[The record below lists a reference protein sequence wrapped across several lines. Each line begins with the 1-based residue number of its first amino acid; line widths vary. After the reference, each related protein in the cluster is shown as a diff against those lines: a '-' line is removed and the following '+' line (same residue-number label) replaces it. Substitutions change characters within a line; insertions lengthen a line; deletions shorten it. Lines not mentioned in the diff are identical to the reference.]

1 MKKWIQCKKTCENWV
16 KKWGRNMHAVI
27 ERDKSISENSQK
39 EEVVKNE
46 KEEKKEVVNSQE
58 EVVNKLEELDNNQ
71 YEMVAAETEGSGFSE
86 LVDKSAREITF
97 SEEYYTTNA
106 NDYDSYG
113 AVMTG
118 LKNND
123 LAVVKHVLRTNS
135 WLPNHLCRETLW
147 MQICKYLHK
156 AKGDVYT
163 ELEGDLLGDRKI
175 KDIQLPSFVDFDNL
189 VSYHLSEDGVQ
200 QLHKILAILHHT
212 NPDITYSPLLYPL
225 LGLFLHYMTPSDAYN
240 CIYGLL
246 TSKETFI
253 IQTKVAYEAS
263 KRVMRDLTKKFAKS
277 AYVHLVRNCNTKDID
292 TVFDSW
298 LWWLFSGLPFHYM
311 IRVVDCFLL
320 EGVKVFYRTALSILI
335 LFTKYSGK
343 RTSVAPRDFNALSS
357 VPQNLL
363 QFCQEMPFKVEK
375 LLKVGFGIRGLTRK
389 EIKKLQLKH
398 EMYLNSR
405 NFLNHE
411 MHRVASHHSI
421 TRSTSGPLALHSI
434 TTNNSSV
441 ITSDMLYTIWTWLPP
456 RFAVCQPELLYT
468 SEEHGTSLMTL
479 YSRVESYQPT
489 LIFIKTTTDEVFGA
503 FCSNYWRDRRQS
515 SRRLC
520 YFGTGETFIFTL
532 SPKKRKYEWVG
543 LREEEIPNTAH
554 MFLAGDNSVLTIGGG
569 HGEAI
574 QLDANLEHCRSQHC
588 DTFDN
593 EPLCSNQDFTC
604 KVVEVYGFH

>member
-1 MKKWIQCKKTCENWV
+1 
-16 KKWGRNMHAVI
+16 MHAVI

>member
-1 MKKWIQCKKTCENWV
+1 
-16 KKWGRNMHAVI
+16 MHAVI

-441 ITSDMLYTIWTWLPP
+441 ITSDMPCSKMRSQSVGILALPQIDSRAMMMEDHFLKGLHKKHKSQGLTSKIKLQVNNYPLCPNPKGCNVPDCAELYTIWTWLPP
-456 RFAVCQPELLYT
+456 RFAVCQPELVVY
-468 SEEHGTSLMTL
+468 
-479 YSRVESYQPT
+479 
-489 LIFIKTTTDEVFGA
+489 I
-503 FCSNYWRDRRQS
+503 RR
-515 SRRLC
+515 
-520 YFGTGETFIFTL
+520 T
-532 SPKKRKYEWVG
+532 W
-543 LREEEIPNTAH
+543 H
-554 MFLAGDNSVLTIGGG
+554 
-569 HGEAI
+569 
-574 QLDANLEHCRSQHC
+574 
-588 DTFDN
+588 
-593 EPLCSNQDFTC
+593 
-604 KVVEVYGFH
+604 

>member
-1 MKKWIQCKKTCENWV
+1 
-16 KKWGRNMHAVI
+16 MHAVI
-27 ERDKSISENSQK
+27 ERDKSISETSQK
-39 EEVVKNE
+39 EEVDKNE

>member
-1 MKKWIQCKKTCENWV
+1 
-16 KKWGRNMHAVI
+16 MHAVI
-27 ERDKSISENSQK
+27 ERDKLISESSQK
-39 EEVVKNE
+39 EEDKNE
-46 KEEKKEVVNSQE
+46 KEEKKEVIDTQEEIVKSQE
-58 EVVNKLEELDNNQ
+58 ELGNSLDEVINNQ
-71 YEMVAAETEGSGFSE
+71 YEIVAAETVVSGFSE

-97 SEEYYTTNA
+97 SEEYYTSNA

-135 WLPNHLCRETLW
+135 WLPNHPCRETLW

-175 KDIQLPSFVDFDNL
+175 KDVQLPSFVDFDNL
-189 VSYHLSEDGVQ
+189 MTYHLSVDGVQ

-225 LGLFLHYMTPSDAYN
+225 LGIFLHYMTPSDAYN

-343 RTSVAPRDFNALSS
+343 RTSGAPRDFNALSS

-421 TRSTSGPLALHSI
+421 TRSTSGPLALHNISTI
-434 TTNNSSV
+434 NSSV
-441 ITSDMLYTIWTWLPP
+441 ITSDMLYTIWTWLPA

-515 SRRLC
+515 SRKLC

-532 SPKKRKYEWVG
+532 SPKKKKYECVG
-543 LREEEIPNTAH
+543 LHEEEIPNTAH

>member
-1 MKKWIQCKKTCENWV
+1 
-16 KKWGRNMHAVI
+16 MHAVI

-39 EEVVKNE
+39 EEVDKNE

-58 EVVNKLEELDNNQ
+58 EVVNKLEELDDNQ
-71 YEMVAAETEGSGFSE
+71 YEIVAAEAEGSGFSE

-97 SEEYYTTNA
+97 SEEYYTSNA

-298 LWWLFSGLPFHYM
+298 LWWLFSGLPFHYL

-343 RTSVAPRDFNALSS
+343 RTSVAPRECNALSS

-421 TRSTSGPLALHSI
+421 TRSTSGPLALHNI